1 MRAGACGLA
10 RYDRENRIRSTHI
23 NKLKYYYYCLLDAVS
38 GGRLYH
44 GRRMSKPGEW
54 LFDLRDYSRRRP

>member
-1 MRAGACGLA
+1 MIVRKRDRRLRARRYPPDCRAPLGLL
-10 RYDRENRIRSTHI
+10 N
-23 NKLKYYYYCLLDAVS
+23 AVS

>member
-1 MRAGACGLA
+1 MIAPYTRSSPSSTEISAGLPGPLGLL
-10 RYDRENRIRSTHI
+10 N
-23 NKLKYYYYCLLDAVS
+23 AVS

-54 LFDLRDYSRRRP
+54 LFDLRDYFLRRP